1 MPLNKELSRIEAKLD
16 ALLDKMNV
24 EYKEPTAKPA
34 TPRKLSAA
42 EQQAID
48 NAPATPV
55 GASGPAEAMPRAD
68 ATTNAPHGMGGRTP
82 GDGKP
87 KSKKSGQDVNWDS

>member
-24 EYKEPTAKPA
+24 EYKEPTPKPP
-34 TPRKLSAA
+34 TPRKLSAE

-55 GASGPAEAMPRAD
+55 GASGPAEAMPRVD
-68 ATTNAPHGMGGRTP
+68 ATTNAPVTPAAASHGMGG
-82 GDGKP
+82 K
-87 KSKKSGQDVNWDS
+87 KSK